1 MAIVSR
7 TNDQSQ
13 QRHVI
18 PIAERLTVSGGET
31 GVIGHIPFPCAL
43 EAIQLAS
50 FSVAGSLNLLLQVQ
64 RFIPGSGV
72 TVFNIGSTFVPPS
85 FGTSGV
91 IPSGVSLPASGSSLL
106 QLMANDVL
114 SYLSG
119 GGGTAMIQGLAGSI
133 VVRPVQDI
141 RVYLNGLV

>member
-1 MAIVSR
+1 MAIVNR
-7 TNDQSQ
+7 TNDGSQ
-13 QRHVI
+13 QRQVL
-18 PIAERLTVSGGET
+18 PISQRLSITGGET
-31 GVIGHIPFPCAL
+31 GVLGHVPMPSVL

-50 FSVAGSLNLLLQVQ
+50 FSVAGSANLLLQVQ

-72 TVFNIGSTFVPPS
+72 TVFNLGSTFVPPT

-91 IPSGVSLPASGSSLL
+91 IPSGVSLPASGSTLL
-106 QLMANDVL
+106 QLMANDVI

-119 GGGTAMIQGLAGSI
+119 SGGSALIQGMCGSI

-141 RVYLNGLV
+141 RVYLDGLV